1 VNLPI
6 LLPRRKERRFA
17 IDAIRSATA
26 LLVDDQPESRNAN
39 RGRLEGQGYLVTV
52 AENATEGLSRARQ
65 SLPKVIFVHL
75 VGSGQGNV
83 SLIQAL
89 RSDDSCRHIPV
100 VVVTNHSD
108 ARVEKTKL
116 RAVQRAGW

>member
-1 VNLPI
+1 LTEKE
-6 LLPRRKERRFA
+6 PRRIA
-17 IDAIRSATA
+17 IDANRSATA
-26 LLVDDQPESRNAN
+26 LLVDDEPVSRDAN

-52 AENATEGLSRARQ
+52 AVNATEALSRARQ

-75 VGSGQGNV
+75 AGSGHSNV

-100 VVVTNHSD
+100 VVVTNQSE
-108 ARVEKTKL
+108 AVVPKSKL
-116 RAVQRAGW
+116 RTVQRAGW